1 MAEFAD
7 RMKSFTDHLRDSI
20 QMRGEAISQVQATTK
35 HLLDDA
41 RTFLGEITDDH
52 RARAV
57 DLRATLASH
66 RTECRQNVAEMR
78 HTHQDSLKKM
88 RGDLHELLSETRKTR
103 QDAVHQMSQEFQET
117 RQDLA
122 SDLREASNA
131 WREFTARVTV
141 NGVQV
146 EQPGATEHDPDPEH
160 EHEHEHEER
169 PSQRK
174 PARGKHA
181 KSRRA

>member
-7 RMKSFTDHLRDSI
+7 RMKSFTDHLRGSI

-41 RTFLGEITDDH
+41 RTFLGEITDQH

-78 HTHQDSLKKM
+78 QAHQGSLKKM
-88 RGDLHELLSETRKTR
+88 RDDLHQLLSEARKTR

-117 RQDLA
+117 RQGLA
-122 SDLREASNA
+122 SDLHEASNA
-131 WREFTARVTV
+131 WREFASSVAVNGFQV
-141 NGVQV
+141 NGVHA
-146 EQPGATEHDPDPEH
+146 EEPAANEH
-160 EHEHEHEER
+160 EHEREER
-169 PSQRK
+169 HSQHK